1 MTICARSTFGPFDG
15 NTVKLMR
22 EGNMYRKL
30 ILLAVVALVLV
41 GCGSSSGPD
50 ASEGEKLFNSATIG
64 SDAGCITCHSVD
76 PDKVI
81 VGPSLAGIAT
91 DAAGD
96 AADEGITTEAMLK
109 IMITEPNAE
118 VVEGFPADTMPQ
130 DFATQMSSQQLDDVI
145 AYLMT
150 LK

>member
-1 MTICARSTFGPFDG
+1 MG
-15 NTVKLMR
+15 
-22 EGNMYRKL
+22 RKFAL
-30 ILLAVVALVLV
+30 LLALGLVLV
-41 GCGSSSGPD
+41 ACGGGGTTG
-50 ASEGEKLFNSATIG
+50 AAAEGEKLFNSATIG
-64 SDAGCITCHSVD
+64 SDAGCMTCHSVE

-96 AADEGITTEAMLK
+96 AADRGITTEEMLK
-109 IMITEPNAE
+109 IMITDPNDE
-118 VVEGFPADTMPQ
+118 VVEGFPASTMPQ
-130 DFATQMSSQQLDDVI
+130 DFGTVLSDQQLNDII

>member
-1 MTICARSTFGPFDG
+1 
-15 NTVKLMR
+15 
-22 EGNMYRKL
+22 
-30 ILLAVVALVLV
+30 
-41 GCGSSSGPD
+41 
-50 ASEGEKLFNSATIG
+50 
-64 SDAGCITCHSVD
+64 
-76 PDKVI
+76 
-81 VGPSLAGIAT
+81 
-91 DAAGD
+91 
-96 AADEGITTEAMLK
+96 MLK

>member
-1 MTICARSTFGPFDG
+1 
-15 NTVKLMR
+15 MR
-22 EGNMYRKL
+22 KSVIVL
-30 ILLAVVALVLV
+30 ALVLGLV
-41 GCGSSSGPD
+41 AAACGGSSGTSSSSGD
-50 ASEGEKLFNSATIG
+50 VAAGKAIFESTTIG
-64 SDAGCITCHSVD
+64 SDPGCFTCHSLEA
-76 PDKVI
+76 DKVI

-96 AADEGITTEAMLK
+96 AADEGISTEEMLK
-109 IMITEPNAE
+109 EMITDPNAE

-130 DFATQMSSQQLDDVI
+130 DFGTQLSQQDLDNLI

>member
-1 MTICARSTFGPFDG
+1 
-15 NTVKLMR
+15 
-22 EGNMYRKL
+22 MYKRL
-30 ILLAVVALVLV
+30 ALLFVVALLLV
-41 GCGSSSGPD
+41 GCGSSSGSD
-50 ASEGEKLFNSATIG
+50 ASEGETLFNSATIG
-64 SDAGCITCHSVD
+64 SDAGCVTCHSLE

-109 IMITEPNAE
+109 IMITDPNAE
-118 VVEGFPADTMPQ
+118 VKEGFPADTMPQ
-130 DFATQMSSQQLDDVI
+130 DFATQMTPQQLDDVI

>member
-1 MTICARSTFGPFDG
+1 MPK
-15 NTVKLMR
+15 KLV
-22 EGNMYRKL
+22 
-30 ILLAVVALVLV
+30 LLVVLALVLV
-41 GCGSSSGPD
+41 ACGSSGADS

-64 SDAGCITCHSVD
+64 SDAGCKTCHSLE

-96 AADEGITTEAMLK
+96 AADRGVTTEEMLK
-109 IMITEPNAE
+109 IMITDPNDE
-118 VVEGFPADTMPQ
+118 VVEGFPANTMPQ
-130 DFATQMSSQQLDDVI
+130 DFGTVLSDQQLNDII

>member
-1 MTICARSTFGPFDG
+1 MYKKLTIL
-15 NTVKLMR
+15 V
-22 EGNMYRKL
+22 
-30 ILLAVVALVLV
+30 VVALLLV
-41 GCGSSSGPD
+41 GCGGGGSSSGSD

-64 SDAGCITCHSVD
+64 SDPGCATCHSLT

-81 VGPSLAGIAT
+81 IGPSLAGIAT
-91 DAAGD
+91 DASGD
-96 AADEGITTEAMLK
+96 AADRGITTEAMLK
-109 IMITEPNAE
+109 IMITDPNDE

-130 DFATQMSSQQLDDVI
+130 DFATQLTDQQLNDVI

>member
-1 MTICARSTFGPFDG
+1 MYK
-15 NTVKLMR
+15 KLALLVVIA
-22 EGNMYRKL
+22 L
-30 ILLAVVALVLV
+30 ILV
-41 GCGSSSGPD
+41 GCGGGGSD
-50 ASEGEKLFNSATIG
+50 ASEGEKIFNSATIG
-64 SDAGCITCHSVD
+64 SDAGCATCHSLT

-91 DAAGD
+91 DSAGD
-96 AADEGITTEAMLK
+96 AADRGITTEEMLK
-109 IMITEPNAE
+109 IMITDPNDE

-130 DFATQMSSQQLDDVI
+130 DFGTQLTDQQLNDVI

>member
-1 MTICARSTFGPFDG
+1 
-15 NTVKLMR
+15 
-22 EGNMYRKL
+22 MYKRL
-30 ILLAVVALVLV
+30 ALLVVVALILV
-41 GCGSSSGPD
+41 GCGGGGSGAD
-50 ASEGEKLFNSATIG
+50 ASEGEKIFNAATIG
-64 SDAGCITCHSVD
+64 SDPGCVTCHSLT

-91 DAAGD
+91 DSAGD
-96 AADEGITTEAMLK
+96 AADRGITTEEMLK
-109 IMITEPNAE
+109 IMITDPNDE

-130 DFATQMSSQQLDDVI
+130 DFGTQLTDQQLNDVI

>member
-1 MTICARSTFGPFDG
+1 MHKRLT
-15 NTVKLMR
+15 
-22 EGNMYRKL
+22 
-30 ILLAVVALVLV
+30 LLLVVALLLV
-41 GCGSSSGPD
+41 GCGGGGSSGSD

-64 SDAGCITCHSVD
+64 SDAGCVTCHSLT

-96 AADEGITTEAMLK
+96 AADRGITTEAMLK
-109 IMITEPNAE
+109 IMITDPNDE

-130 DFATQMSSQQLDDVI
+130 DFGTQLTSQQLDDVI